1 MANQHNTLEKEK
13 IEEIVDVEKRDFLKT
28 MGGLAALGV
37 VSAWIPTQTVKAM
50 QAVPTERLPDF
61 PLDLQIV
68 KRLYENW
75 SGESRYEDA
84 WTVVPTSQQQ
94 IIQTVNWAAKNGYK
108 VRAKGMSHNWSPLM
122 LDDQDK
128 DLKVVLIDM
137 ASHINQVSIDP
148 NGIVTA
154 EAGIQMQDLV
164 KKMEEHG
171 RGFTSYPAPG
181 DLTLGGVLAIDGHGT
196 SIPAKNEEKEYAQTY
211 GSVSNLVV
219 SLTALVFDEN
229 TGQYAPKK
237 FYRNDPEISAF
248 LVNLGKA
255 LILSVE
261 LQTSKNHYLRCQS
274 ITSIHYKEL
283 FSQDKNAG
291 RTFNHFLDEAGRIE
305 AIWFPFTN
313 YPWVKVWSVKEKR
326 PLTAK
331 IVNEPFNYKFAEN
344 LPKQMLDMIKQIAT
358 GSVYITPAFGKLQL
372 SISTLGLNGSPIAP
386 FTTLVTAGNLSLQS
400 YDLWGPSKNL
410 ILYVKP
416 STLRVTANGYAILT
430 SRDNV
435 QKVIADFCD
444 AYSKLVEQYEALGR
458 YPMNGPVEIRVTG
471 LDDPKD
477 SIVKDAQI
485 PALSAIKPCPDH
497 PEWDCAVWLDILTL
511 PGTSYA
517 HEFYNE
523 METWICNRYQG
534 DSLVRPEWSKGWGYS
549 RTKPWDNVDY
559 FTTELPKVHAQG
571 QPNHLTI
578 AEAAK
583 TLKKY
588 DALDIYTSTILKKI
602 LA

>member
-1 MANQHNTLEKEK
+1 MSNQNNEQEN
-13 IEEIVDVEKRDFLKT
+13 IDEFIDIEKRKFLKT
-28 MGGLAALGV
+28 MGSLAALGV
-37 VSAWIPTQTVKAM
+37 VSTWIPTQHVEAM
-50 QAVPTERLPDF
+50 QAVPTERLTDF
-61 PLDLQIV
+61 PFDIRIIKQ
-68 KRLYENW
+68 LYENW

-84 WTVVPTSQQQ
+84 WTVVPTSQEQV
-94 IIQTVNWAAKNGYK
+94 IQAVNWAAKYGYK

-128 DLKVVLIDM
+128 ELKILLIDM
-137 ASHINQVSIDP
+137 ASHINQVSIDA

-154 EAGIQMQDLV
+154 EAGIQMEALLQN
-164 KKMEEHG
+164 MEDNG

-196 SIPAKNEEKEYAQTY
+196 SIPALDETKEYAETY
-211 GSVSNLVV
+211 GSVSNLVI
-219 SLTALVFDEN
+219 SLTALVYDDK
-229 TGQYAPKK
+229 TKQYAPKK
-237 FYRNDPEISAF
+237 FYRNEPEISAF

-261 LQTSKNHYLRCQS
+261 LQTSKNNYLRCQS

-305 AIWFPFTN
+305 AIWFPFTK
-313 YPWVKVWSVKEKR
+313 YPWVKVWSKTDKR
-326 PLTAK
+326 PLTSK
-331 IVNEPFNYKFAEN
+331 IVREPFNYKFAEN
-344 LPKQMLDMIKQIAT
+344 LPKQMLDMIKKIAT
-358 GSVYITPAFGKLQL
+358 GSVYITPAFGMMQF
-372 SISTLGLNGSPIAP
+372 SISMLGLNGSPISP
-386 FTTLVTAGNLSLQS
+386 LTTLVTAGNVSLQS
-400 YDLWGPSKNL
+400 YDLWGASKNL
-410 ILYVKP
+410 MLYVKP

-435 QKVIADFCD
+435 QKVIADFCETYLKFVD
-444 AYSKLVEQYEALGR
+444 QYEALGR

-477 SIVKDAQI
+477 SIVKDAQT

-511 PGTSYA
+511 PGTAYST
-517 HEFYNE
+517 EFYNE
-523 METWICNRYQG
+523 MEAWICNRYQG

-549 RTKPWDNVDY
+549 TTKAWDNLDY
-559 FTTELPKVHAQG
+559 FTTELPKVHSKG

-588 DALDIYTSTILKKI
+588 DALDLYTSTILKKI